1 MKRTP
6 GIPWTPEELD
16 YLRRYY
22 ATDDR
27 EDLTGM
33 LDRTWPSISQMA
45 RKLGLRRDPE
55 KSLKGRFC
63 QGKEPWNKGMKGVN
77 LGGEATQ
84 FKKGHLGGNAALNRK
99 PIGAYRLSKDGYLE
113 QKVNDDM
120 PLQRRWK
127 AVHRTVWEAHHGP
140 IPEGCI
146 VVFKPGQ
153 HTTQPDLITV
163 DRLECITRQEN
174 MRRNSITR
182 YPENVRSTIQQL
194 SWLKRKIKQAE
205 EA

>member
-6 GIPWTPEELD
+6 GIPWTREELD

-45 RKLGLRRDPE
+45 HKLGLYREPARRRGGQFKP
-55 KSLKGRFC
+55 G
-63 QGKEPWNKGMKGVN
+63 QEPWNKGMRGVN
-77 LGGEATQ
+77 FGGKATQ
-84 FKKGHLGGNAALNRK
+84 FKKGHLGGNAAINRK
-99 PIGAYRLSKDGYLE
+99 PIGTYRLSKDGYLE

-127 AVHRTVWEAHHGP
+127 AVHRIVWEAHHGP

-146 VVFKPGQ
+146 VAFKPGQ
-153 HTTQPDLITV
+153 HTTQLDLITP

-174 MRRNSITR
+174 MRRNSSAR
-182 YPENVRSTIQQL
+182 YPAEVRSAIRQL